1 MPEVLMPTFTSK
13 VKKEKI
19 ILVEWLKAEGDQIEE
34 GDLLAVIETNKA
46 AIDIEAEYD
55 GVLVKILVA
64 QGTKAI
70 EAGTPLAILE
80 VAADILEESDADA
93 SQLDELELSVEAHAA
108 VNSSKG
114 ASSMVPLVSQ
124 GVGSVDLKNE
134 DTYSFA
140 TPLAQRIAKQQ
151 GINLSSI
158 SGSGAYGRIVEKDLE
173 GDQHSVSSPSQ
184 KMVQIAKNGRLL
196 NGHRSDETTI
206 KHFAPG
212 SYELISHSE
221 TQMANVRCLTES
233 NQAVPRIYAS
243 ANFKL
248 DCLLS
253 LHKRLNALTQ
263 KNGDTIPQR
272 QVSVDGFVVKAVATA
287 MNLLPEVNVS
297 WTDEAMIRHKFCDIG
312 FAVST
317 SGGWINPIVQK
328 ANSKGLVEIST
339 EIKDYKKRAYANELK
354 VEGYVAGSAVIPNM
368 SMANISDFAGIVN
381 ASQSPTLI
389 IGVSEFQP
397 IVQVDKIV
405 SAQQMTLTLSADHR
419 CIDGALGVEFVGVV
433 KMLLEEP
440 ALMLM

>member
-13 VKKEKI
+13 VNKDKI
-19 ILVEWLKAEGDQIEE
+19 ILVEWLKVEGDEVQE

-46 AIDIEAEYD
+46 AIDIEAEHD
-55 GVLVKILVA
+55 GTLVKILVA
-64 QGTKAI
+64 EGTKAI

-80 VAADILEESDADA
+80 VVAEILEESGTVVSA
-93 SQLDELELSVEAHAA
+93 LDDLEFGIVDPIT
-108 VNSSKG
+108 VDCSKG
-114 ASSMVPLVSQ
+114 ASSAVSSLTQ
-124 GVGSVDLKNE
+124 EVDLLGLKNE
-134 DTYSFA
+134 VLYAFA
-140 TPLAQRIAKQQ
+140 TPLAKRIAKQR
-151 GINLSSI
+151 GISLSSI

-173 GDQHSVSSPSQ
+173 GDQHSASSPSQ

-233 NQAVPRIYAS
+233 NQTVPRIYAS
-243 ANFKL
+243 ANFTL

-253 LHKRLNALTQ
+253 LHERLNSLVQ
-263 KNGDTIPQR
+263 KNGDRIPQR
-272 QVSVDGFVVKAVATA
+272 QVSVDGFIVKAMA
-287 MNLLPEVNVS
+287 MAMTILPDVNVS
-297 WTDEAMIRHKFCDIG
+297 WTDEAMIRHKSSDIG

-317 SGGWINPIVQK
+317 SGGWINPIVHK
-328 ANSKGLVEIST
+328 AETKGLAEIST
-339 EIKDYKKRAYANELK
+339 EIKNNKKRAYANELN
-354 VEGYVAGSAVIPNM
+354 VEGYVAGSAVISNM

-381 ASQSPTLI
+381 ASQSPALI